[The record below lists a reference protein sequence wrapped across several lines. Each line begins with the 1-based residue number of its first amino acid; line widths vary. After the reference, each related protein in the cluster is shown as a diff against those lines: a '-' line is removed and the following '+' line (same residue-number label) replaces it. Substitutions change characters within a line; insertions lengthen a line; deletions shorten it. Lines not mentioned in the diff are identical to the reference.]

1 MRLNC
6 RKLAL
11 FALPVALL
19 LCHALAGRALAQTNK
34 TAEEI
39 LQQTI
44 AAIGGL
50 EKLRSVKTL
59 YAEAVNTRQEIGQS
73 YYPAFNEDF
82 PRLPRETFITESWVD
97 FATGR
102 RYWLRKLDNTKYVNL
117 TTPSWGANLTGDR
130 HNHLGAAVVDLYQH
144 RNRHM
149 TFPGPLFTALEKK
162 AELKRLPDQ
171 KFQDRLHYVITFNDQ
186 QRDWRLFVDQASGLL
201 AKIESDAA
209 ILVHGKTAL
218 EYRYSKWK
226 EVNGL
231 LLPLRTEGLNTQN
244 GASNWAIDDQFVE
257 INKPEGDWFKAH
269 ESMMKEG
276 LERVARDREAMK
288 EPPAPLKYDKLGE
301 GIYYIRGAIGSLAVA
316 MGDYSFIVEA
326 PTSEARSKQ
335 VMALTKELLPGKQL
349 IIVGVTHWHHD
360 TVAGLRAYAAEGV
373 RIASA
378 ATNKDFIEKFLAA
391 PTHDD
396 ALSKSKKMPPFLWI
410 ENTRSIPQ
418 GNRTITA
425 IEISNPHA
433 AGMLGLFIVGEGIL
447 FLGDLFPSNNPA
459 YAQAVLD
466 AIQKHKLEVKQIV
479 GARGGLATM
488 EQLQKAAA
496 AR

>member
-11 FALPVALL
+11 FALLFCHVLSN
-19 LCHALAGRALAQTNK
+19 HALAQNNK

-50 EKLRSVKTL
+50 EKLSSIKTL
-59 YAEAVNTRQEIGQS
+59 YTEAVNTRQEIGQS
-73 YYPAFNEDF
+73 YYPAFNEDL
-82 PRLPRETFITESWVD
+82 PRLPRETFITETWVD
-97 FATGR
+97 FTTGR

-117 TTPSWGANLTGDR
+117 TTPTWGVNLAGDR
-130 HNHLGAAVVDLYQH
+130 RNPLGAAVIDLYQH

-162 AELKRLPDQ
+162 AALKRLPDQ
-171 KFQDRLHYVITFNDQ
+171 KFQDRLHYVISFNDQ
-186 QRDWRLFVDQASGLL
+186 QRDWRLFVDQTSGLL
-201 AKIESDAA
+201 TKIESDTVVP
-209 ILVHGKTAL
+209 VHGKTAL
-218 EYRYSKWK
+218 EYRYSKWR
-226 EVNGL
+226 EVNGIK
-231 LLPLRTEGLNTQN
+231 LPLRTEGLNTQN
-244 GASNWAIDDQFVE
+244 GTSNWAIEDQYLE
-257 INKPEGDWFKAH
+257 INKSEGDWFKAN
-269 ESMMKEG
+269 ESVMKEG
-276 LERVARDREAMK
+276 SERVARDREALK
-288 EPPAPLKYDKLGE
+288 QPPAPLQYDKLGE

-316 MGDYSFIVEA
+316 MGEYSFIVEA
-326 PTSEARSKQ
+326 PTSEARSRQ

-349 IIVGVTHWHHD
+349 VVVGVTHWHHD

-373 RIASA
+373 RIASS
-378 ATNKDFIEKFLAA
+378 ATNKDFLEKFLSA

-396 ALSKSKKMPPFLWI
+396 PLSKTKKMPPFLWI
-410 ENTRSIPQ
+410 ENTRSLTQ

-425 IEISNPHA
+425 IEIANSHA
-433 AGMLGLFIVGEGIL
+433 AGMLGLFIVSEGIL

-466 AIQKHKLEVKQIV
+466 AIQKHKLEVKKIV
-479 GARGGLATM
+479 GARGGPATL
-488 EQLQKAAA
+488 EQLQKTAA